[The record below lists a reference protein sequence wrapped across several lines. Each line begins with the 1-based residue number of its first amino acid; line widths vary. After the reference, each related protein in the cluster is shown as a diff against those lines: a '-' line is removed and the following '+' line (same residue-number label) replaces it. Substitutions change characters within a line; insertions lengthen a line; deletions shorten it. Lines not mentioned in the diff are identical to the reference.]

1 MRLTSTALLSLMI
14 AWLIAPGVHAE
25 VRFSMSLGRV
35 VIVAKDASLAEILA
49 EWGRIGQTEIVN
61 ADQLPHDPVTLELQN
76 VGEADALA
84 VLLRSA
90 PAYLAQSRA
99 ATDPS
104 ASLFERI
111 VIVKL
116 SAVQPMPDTS
126 TLRAAA
132 PAASP
137 TPREPMPSVAFEPR
151 RAPTDDDAPPPPTP
165 IALIQPRSAPVA
177 VAESPNDA
185 NTSQPPPV
193 VTAIDPEEMRA
204 AEAAQSLHVTRR
216 ALEVANPR
224 DFHLPT
230 PARSTAPRSPTP
242 KRP

>member
-1 MRLTSTALLSLMI
+1 MRLTSTALLSLMMT
-14 AWLIAPGVHAE
+14 WLIAPGVHAE
-25 VRFSMSLGRV
+25 VRFSVHEGRV

-61 ADQLPHDPVTLELQN
+61 ADQLPREPVTLELQN

-84 VLLRSA
+84 VLLRGA

-99 ATDPS
+99 ANDPS

-111 VIVKL
+111 VVVKL
-116 SAVQPMPDTS
+116 SAVQPMPETN
-126 TLRAAA
+126 TLRAAVPA
-132 PAASP
+132 PSPAALM
-137 TPREPMPSVAFEPR
+137 PMPSAPLEPR
-151 RAPTDDDAPPPPTP
+151 TLEDAAAAPATMP
-165 IALIQPRSAPVA
+165 IALIQPRSAPAA
-177 VAESPNDA
+177 VADSPNDA
-185 NTSQPPPV
+185 NASQPLPQV
-193 VTAIDPEEMRA
+193 VAIDAEEMRA
-204 AEAAQSLHVTRR
+204 AEAAQSLHVSRR

-230 PARSTAPRSPTP
+230 PARSTGPRSPTP